1 MKILELMKTHVI
13 KTAPE
18 ATMRDVVDM
27 LDLYQLTTLPVV
39 DGEERLLGVI
49 TEHDIATRLI
59 PAFVEAAASDKMASA
74 VDQIGAQTVAEMMT
88 TPAISV
94 DENDDVAK
102 AVSLMT
108 ASGVKR
114 IPVTSDGKLIG
125 TISRVDICQAILEGQ
140 LTG

>member
-13 KTAPE
+13 KTAPD

-39 DGEERLLGVI
+39 DAEDRLVGVI
-49 TEHDIATRLI
+49 TEHDVAGRLI
-59 PAFVEAAASDKMASA
+59 PAYQQAGDDLTETVNRQGD
-74 VDQIGAQTVAEMMT
+74 QTVSAMMT
-88 TPAISV
+88 QPALSV

-102 AVSLMT
+102 ALSLIT
-108 ASGVKR
+108 AHGVKR
-114 IPVTSDGKLIG
+114 IPVTSEGKLIG